1 VAMRKMRMIC
11 AAGDK
16 VLAEWD
22 RATTTP
28 ERLMEIEREFD
39 VRIREGWFAADIR
52 CQRDVLIR
60 KFDPDAE
67 ILLIP
72 RVQGGA

>member
-1 VAMRKMRMIC
+1 MTIRTLRMIC

-22 RATTTP
+22 METATP
-28 ERLMEIEREFD
+28 ERLMEIEQEFD
-39 VRIREGWFAADIR
+39 ARIREGWFAADMR
-52 CQRDVLIR
+52 SQPDVLIT

-72 RVQGGA
+72 RVQGGV